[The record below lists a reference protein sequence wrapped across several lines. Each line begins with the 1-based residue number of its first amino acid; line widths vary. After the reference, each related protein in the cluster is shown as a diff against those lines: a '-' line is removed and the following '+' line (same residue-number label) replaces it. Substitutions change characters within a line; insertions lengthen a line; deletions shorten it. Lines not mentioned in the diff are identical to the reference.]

1 MLLCVP
7 SALDCSI
14 PNHRYI
20 DNAIHS
26 FADVRLKA
34 TRARYGNFVRE
45 HAMDRVT
52 T

>member
-1 MLLCVP
+1 MNNR
-7 SALDCSI
+7 ARDCSI

-20 DNAIHS
+20 DNTIHS
-26 FADVRLKA
+26 FADVQLKA
-34 TRARYGNFVRE
+34 TRARYDNFVRE